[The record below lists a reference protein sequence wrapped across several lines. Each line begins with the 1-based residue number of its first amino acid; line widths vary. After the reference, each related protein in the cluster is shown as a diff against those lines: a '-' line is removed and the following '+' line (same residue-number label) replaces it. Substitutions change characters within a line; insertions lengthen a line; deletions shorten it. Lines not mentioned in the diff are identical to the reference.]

1 MKSVLSLAFAVAVSL
16 GSISS
21 ATSSSFEDMNLWN
34 VRLQAEDFLQNVDSK
49 CELSVDGVLDYS
61 EDSSLHVSRIR
72 VKARGSSSGSVFVDA
87 KYTDPVSPTKFR
99 VTLEDTNLIPV
110 SNYSTPWGDECP
122 ADSVFLERVQH
133 NGNTHFSVAKH
144 VYYQLNIAGFN
155 RHHYPSH
162 DTQRLLQ
169 SVEVTSVFPSGNIKT
184 KSFLDMTGDWSKPSA
199 VTFQWGYYNTGE
211 SLTRLE

>member
-21 ATSSSFEDMNLWN
+21 ATSSSFEDMNLWS
-34 VRLQAEDFLQNVDSK
+34 VRLEAEDFLHNVDSK
-49 CELSVDGVLDYS
+49 CELSVAGLLDYE
-61 EDSSLHVSRIR
+61 EDSSIHASRMR
-72 VKARGSSSGSVFVDA
+72 VKARGSSSVGVWVHA

-99 VTLEDTNLIPV
+99 VTLEDTDLIPA
-110 SNYSTPWGDECP
+110 SLYSGDECP
-122 ADSVFLERVQH
+122 ADSVFLERVH
-133 NGNTHFSVAKH
+133 YNGYTTHFSVAKH
-144 VYYQLNIAGFN
+144 VYYQLNITGFN
-155 RHHYPSH
+155 RHQYPSH

-169 SVEVTSVFPSGNIKT
+169 SVEVTAVFPSGNIKT